1 MRRFTVLPVQIPVI
15 CSIVL
20 RRKVVPDLGNPVMP
34 ILLPSR
40 DAPSR
45 KLELPL
51 KRFRLLAKRL

>member
-1 MRRFTVLPVQIPVI
+1 MLPVQIPVI

-40 DAPSR
+40 DVPSR

-51 KRFRLLAKRL
+51 KRLRLLAKRL